1 LQLSLCL
8 ANIAAT
14 SSSAGASAEDEEEEK
29 EDRVELCDDAAASHA
44 EFERQLA
51 A

>member
-1 LQLSLCL
+1 L

-14 SSSAGASAEDEEEEK
+14 SSSAGASAEDEEEE
-29 EDRVELCDDAAASHA
+29 EENGEELCGDAAASHA